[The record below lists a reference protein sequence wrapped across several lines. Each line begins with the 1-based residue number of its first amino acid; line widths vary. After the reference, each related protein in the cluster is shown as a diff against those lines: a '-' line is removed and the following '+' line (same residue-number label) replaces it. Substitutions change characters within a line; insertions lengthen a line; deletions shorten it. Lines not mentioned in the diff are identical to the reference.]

1 MKHICTLLIAGLVVL
16 GCGDDSSETETV
28 EGTVA
33 EGEESSTETAEE
45 ELTTEEG
52 EETAETEETEEVEE
66 GSEESETGSG
76 YCAANPTTEANT
88 LCASI
93 QMPEDAAG
101 LPEKVSFHF
110 YASLPP
116 GGPPTLMGLELM
128 TETELAPFE
137 PGAEVPMM
145 LENLPSEGD
154 LFLYAA
160 IYMPGGGAQ
169 TWILVSGVDY
179 EGAVDWETPITFTGE
194 PINVVEPVQVLIAE

>member
-1 MKHICTLLIAGLVVL
+1 MIKRICTLMIVGLVIW

-33 EGEESSTETAEE
+33 AGEENSTETAGEE
-45 ELTTEEG
+45 SATEEV
-52 EETAETEETEEVEE
+52 EETEETEETEGAEE
-66 GSEESETGSG
+66 AETGSG
-76 YCAANPTTEANT
+76 YCASNPATEANT

-110 YASLPP
+110 FASLPP
-116 GGPPTLMGLELM
+116 EGPPTLMGLELM
-128 TETELAPFE
+128 TETDLAPFE

-145 LENLPSEGD
+145 LENLPSEGE

-160 IYMPGGGAQ
+160 IYMPEGGAQ
-169 TWILVSGVDY
+169 TWVLVSGVDY
-179 EGAVDWETPITFTGE
+179 EGATDWETPITFTGE
-194 PINVVEPVQVLIAE
+194 AINIVEPVQLLMAE